1 VAIRRTV
8 YAASGGGTVTP
19 ADGYL
24 GIVTHAVSVGA
35 RELACRATMA
45 GVSFK
50 KAAANLE
57 HLAQIRMGH
66 ERLWEIAEAEGRAVV
81 EATEAGKIGP
91 DWAAADC
98 VVTPG
103 GPTRLLMGCDG
114 VQVPVV
120 TAAEKQKRRATRRRG
135 RKARRRR
142 NRRR

>member
-1 VAIRRTV
+1 
-8 YAASGGGTVTP
+8 
-19 ADGYL
+19 
-24 GIVTHAVSVGA
+24 
-35 RELACRATMA
+35 MA